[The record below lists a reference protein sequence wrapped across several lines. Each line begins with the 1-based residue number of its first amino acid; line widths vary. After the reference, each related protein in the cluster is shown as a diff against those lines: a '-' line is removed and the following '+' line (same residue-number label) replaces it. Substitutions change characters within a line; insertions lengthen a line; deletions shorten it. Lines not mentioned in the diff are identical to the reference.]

1 LILLTWLICY
11 RLSISRCSNWI
22 NNDYLFFLDP
32 YIKLINYFYLS
43 LFIIYGITLFIDGI
57 SLFIDGISLLI
68 DGISLLICYYLLILL
83 LYL

>member
-43 LFIIYGITLFIDGI
+43 FIIYGITLFIYGI
-57 SLFIDGISLLI
+57 SLFIY
-68 DGISLLICYYLLILL
+68 GISLLICYYLLILL